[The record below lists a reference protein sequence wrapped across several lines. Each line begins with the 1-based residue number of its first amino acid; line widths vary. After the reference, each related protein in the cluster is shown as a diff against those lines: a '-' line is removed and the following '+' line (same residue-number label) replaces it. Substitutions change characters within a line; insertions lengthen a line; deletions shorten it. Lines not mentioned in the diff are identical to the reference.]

1 MGFRLFDLNPEQQEA
16 VRTIDGPLLILAGA
30 GTGKTRVI
38 TSRVAYLIA
47 QGIPPEAILAVTF
60 TNKAAKEMR
69 ERLAG
74 MIEKSDAKQVV
85 MSTFH
90 ALCVRLLRGDIDRLG
105 YKRNFT
111 IYDEGDQMGLIRKI
125 ITKVSARDEKLDPHA
140 AKSMISRLKNQG
152 LRERSPGDDQ
162 SLMAAVYLRY
172 QEELKTLN
180 AVDFDDLLILAVQ
193 LLRENGDVREKWQS
207 RFSHIMIDEFQ
218 DTNRLQLELVTLLAD
233 ERRNVAVVGDDDQS
247 IYGWRGADVTNILEF
262 ESHFPGPVVVKLE
275 ENYRSTRPILETA
288 NAVIRNNAMRRAKRL
303 RTSRDQGDPVR
314 LIQMLDDRAE
324 AEFIA
329 GEIHLRQATEHL
341 HWEDFAVLFR
351 TNQQSRLI
359 EQQLRQLKVPYR
371 VVGGKSFFDR
381 REIKDLLAYASVLLN
396 TDDDVSLLRI
406 INTPPRGI
414 GEGTIEAA
422 TEASAKAGCSIW
434 KIIQDH
440 DFLSGLSQRAR
451 SALGSFVEMMDQ
463 AESRM
468 LEPLADQPKVLAE
481 WVESVGYYE
490 EIKRS
495 CKTMEEAQGRETNV
509 RELIS
514 GFTQEFEKKDRKGAY
529 GLREFL
535 DDMMLRQEADDE
547 EDEDRG
553 GVTLITMHA
562 AKGLEYPSVYLIG
575 FEEGVLPHSRS
586 KLEGTID
593 EERRLL
599 YVGITRAMRSL
610 TITWCD
616 SRIKYG
622 SPSPCTLSS
631 FAKEFPPEHVV
642 ETSKMAIDNA
652 PVTKEEQKGR
662 FDALIA
668 ALNAM

>member
-47 QGIPPEAILAVTF
+47 QGVSPDAILAVTF

-193 LLRENGDVREKWQS
+193 LLRENGDVREKWQA

-218 DTNRLQLELVTLLAD
+218 DTNRLQLELVTMLAD

-262 ESHFPGPVVVKLE
+262 EAHFPGPVVVKLE

-288 NAVIRNNAMRRAKRL
+288 NAVN
-303 RTSRDQGDPVR
+303 
-314 LIQMLDDRAE
+314 
-324 AEFIA
+324 
-329 GEIHLRQATEHL
+329 
-341 HWEDFAVLFR
+341 
-351 TNQQSRLI
+351 
-359 EQQLRQLKVPYR
+359 
-371 VVGGKSFFDR
+371 
-381 REIKDLLAYASVLLN
+381 
-396 TDDDVSLLRI
+396 
-406 INTPPRGI
+406 
-414 GEGTIEAA
+414 
-422 TEASAKAGCSIW
+422 
-434 KIIQDH
+434 
-440 DFLSGLSQRAR
+440 
-451 SALGSFVEMMDQ
+451 
-463 AESRM
+463 
-468 LEPLADQPKVLAE
+468 
-481 WVESVGYYE
+481 
-490 EIKRS
+490 
-495 CKTMEEAQGRETNV
+495 
-509 RELIS
+509 
-514 GFTQEFEKKDRKGAY
+514 
-529 GLREFL
+529 
-535 DDMMLRQEADDE
+535 
-547 EDEDRG
+547 
-553 GVTLITMHA
+553 
-562 AKGLEYPSVYLIG
+562 
-575 FEEGVLPHSRS
+575 
-586 KLEGTID
+586 
-593 EERRLL
+593 
-599 YVGITRAMRSL
+599 
-610 TITWCD
+610 
-616 SRIKYG
+616 
-622 SPSPCTLSS
+622 
-631 FAKEFPPEHVV
+631 
-642 ETSKMAIDNA
+642 
-652 PVTKEEQKGR
+652 
-662 FDALIA
+662 
-668 ALNAM
+668 

>member
-47 QGIPPEAILAVTF
+47 QGVSPEAILAVTF

-125 ITKVSARDEKLDPHA
+125 ITKVSARDEKLDPHV

-193 LLRENGDVREKWQS
+193 LLRENGDVREKWQA

-262 ESHFPGPVVVKLE
+262 ETHFPGPVVVKL
-275 ENYRSTRPILETA
+275 
-288 NAVIRNNAMRRAKRL
+288 
-303 RTSRDQGDPVR
+303 
-314 LIQMLDDRAE
+314 AE
-324 AEFIA
+324 
-329 GEIHLRQATEHL
+329 H
-341 HWEDFAVLFR
+341 
-351 TNQQSRLI
+351 
-359 EQQLRQLKVPYR
+359 
-371 VVGGKSFFDR
+371 
-381 REIKDLLAYASVLLN
+381 
-396 TDDDVSLLRI
+396 
-406 INTPPRGI
+406 
-414 GEGTIEAA
+414 
-422 TEASAKAGCSIW
+422 
-434 KIIQDH
+434 
-440 DFLSGLSQRAR
+440 
-451 SALGSFVEMMDQ
+451 
-463 AESRM
+463 
-468 LEPLADQPKVLAE
+468 
-481 WVESVGYYE
+481 
-490 EIKRS
+490 
-495 CKTMEEAQGRETNV
+495 
-509 RELIS
+509 
-514 GFTQEFEKKDRKGAY
+514 
-529 GLREFL
+529 
-535 DDMMLRQEADDE
+535 
-547 EDEDRG
+547 
-553 GVTLITMHA
+553 
-562 AKGLEYPSVYLIG
+562 
-575 FEEGVLPHSRS
+575 
-586 KLEGTID
+586 
-593 EERRLL
+593 
-599 YVGITRAMRSL
+599 
-610 TITWCD
+610 
-616 SRIKYG
+616 
-622 SPSPCTLSS
+622 
-631 FAKEFPPEHVV
+631 
-642 ETSKMAIDNA
+642 
-652 PVTKEEQKGR
+652 
-662 FDALIA
+662 
-668 ALNAM
+668 